1 LFEQLIKKA
10 KWLSMRKEGLDYSIG
25 FQLSNTYRKLS
36 QLFLMRIKEYDLT
49 PEQWSVL
56 YRIREQD
63 GMIQKEIAERAG
75 KDRPTTT
82 RILDL
87 LEAKGLITKE
97 LGKSDRRSYHV
108 YITDTGIQ
116 VAEAIA
122 PIEYQTNRDTSE
134 ILSDLE
140 YKLLMDMLKRLS
152 AHSTQW
158 IEKEKE

>member
-1 LFEQLIKKA
+1 
-10 KWLSMRKEGLDYSIG
+10 MRKEGLDHSIG
-25 FQLSNTYRKLS
+25 FQLSNAYRKFS

-49 PEQWSVL
+49 PEQWAVL

-75 KDRPTTT
+75 KDKPTTT

-87 LEAKGLITKE
+87 LEAKGYITKK

-108 YITDTGIQ
+108 YITGSGFQ
-116 VAEAIA
+116 VADAIA
-122 PIEYQTNRDTSE
+122 PIEYQTDRDASE
-134 ILSDLE
+134 ILSNEE
-140 YKLLMDMLKRLS
+140 YRLLMDMLKRLS
-152 AHSTQW
+152 AHSAQW